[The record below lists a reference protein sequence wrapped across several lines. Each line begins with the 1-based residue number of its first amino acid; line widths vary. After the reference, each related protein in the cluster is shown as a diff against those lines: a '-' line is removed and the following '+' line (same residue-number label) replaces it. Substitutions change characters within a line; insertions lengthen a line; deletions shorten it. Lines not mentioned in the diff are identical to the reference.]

1 MNKLKILITGANGMV
16 GKNLCLHPSSES
28 YSLITPNRKELDL
41 LNYFEIENF
50 LFSHKPDFVIH
61 CAGKVG
67 GIQANLSNQSE
78 FLSSNIIMGINLIQ
92 SCKNNNIKKLIN
104 LASSCMYPKDM
115 QNPLNEN
122 QLLKG
127 MLEPTNEG
135 YALAKLSITKLC
147 SYVSSESNDFYYKT
161 LVPCNIYGHFDK
173 FDEENSHMVAAVID
187 KFYKAKNQKLDSVEI
202 WGEGNARREFMYS
215 SDLADCIWECV
226 KNFQNMPDIMNVG
239 MGKDYSIKEYYNLIK
254 EIVGYNGN
262 ITNDLSKPVGMKQ
275 KLVDITQLENF
286 GWKSKVS
293 LYEGLSKTYDFYKKN
308 II

>member
-1 MNKLKILITGANGMV
+1 MTA
-16 GKNLCLHPSSES
+16 
-28 YSLITPNRKELDL
+28 
-41 LNYFEIENF
+41 LNT
-50 LFSHKPDFVIH
+50 SRH
-61 CAGKVG
+61 
-67 GIQANLSNQSE
+67 
-78 FLSSNIIMGINLIQ
+78 
-92 SCKNNNIKKLIN
+92 
-104 LASSCMYPKDM
+104 
-115 QNPLNEN
+115 PLNEN

-293 LYEGLSKTYDFYKKN
+293 LYDGLSKTYDFYKKN

>member
-1 MNKLKILITGANGMV
+1 
-16 GKNLCLHPSSES
+16 
-28 YSLITPNRKELDL
+28 
-41 LNYFEIENF
+41 
-50 LFSHKPDFVIH
+50 
-61 CAGKVG
+61 
-67 GIQANLSNQSE
+67 
-78 FLSSNIIMGINLIQ
+78 
-92 SCKNNNIKKLIN
+92 
-104 LASSCMYPKDM
+104 
-115 QNPLNEN
+115 
-122 QLLKG
+122 
-127 MLEPTNEG
+127 
-135 YALAKLSITKLC
+135 
-147 SYVSSESNDFYYKT
+147 
-161 LVPCNIYGHFDK
+161 
-173 FDEENSHMVAAVID
+173 MVAAVID